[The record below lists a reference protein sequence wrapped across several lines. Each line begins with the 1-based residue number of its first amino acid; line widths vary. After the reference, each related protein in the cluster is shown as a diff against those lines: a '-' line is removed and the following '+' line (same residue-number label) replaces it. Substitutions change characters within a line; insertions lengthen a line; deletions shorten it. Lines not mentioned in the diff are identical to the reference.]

1 MRVFNFAAGPA
12 TMPLEVLEEARAEL
26 SDWRG
31 SGMSVMEVSHR
42 SRAFIA
48 TAEEAERRLRGLL
61 AIPENYRV
69 LFLQGGATLQFAAIP
84 LNLARADSKVDYLNT
99 GAWSKKAIAEG
110 RRFAAG
116 LAVIADEA
124 ASRYTRV
131 PAAGTF
137 AVRPDAAYLHY
148 TVNETIGGVEF
159 PYIPDAGAVPLVAD
173 MSSTLL
179 SRPLAVQRF
188 GLIYAGAQK
197 NIGPAGLT
205 LVIVRE
211 DLLGRAR
218 AGTPAVL
225 DYQEQA
231 AEHSMLNT
239 PPTFAWYM
247 AGLVFRWLEAKG
259 GLAAMAR
266 VNEAKARLLYEAID
280 ASGFYASPV
289 ARECRSWMNVPF
301 TLKEPELD
309 ESFLAG
315 ARAAG
320 LMNLEGHRSV
330 GGMRASLYNAM
341 PPEGVEALVAFMA
354 EFERRKG

>member
-26 SDWRG
+26 SDWRN

-48 TAEEAERRLRGLL
+48 TAEEAERRVRELL
-61 AIPENYRV
+61 AIPKNYRV

-84 LNLARADSKVDYLNT
+84 LNLARADSKADYLNT

-116 LAVIADEA
+116 LTVIADEA
-124 ASRYTRV
+124 ASRYTSV
-131 PAAGTF
+131 PAAAAL

-159 PYIPDAGAVPLVAD
+159 PYIPEAGAVPLVAD

-179 SRPLAVQRF
+179 SRPLAVERF

-239 PPTFAWYM
+239 PPTFAWYV
-247 AGLVFRWLEAKG
+247 AGLVFKWLEGRG
-259 GLAAMAR
+259 GLEAMAR
-266 VNEAKARLLYEAID
+266 VNEAKARLLYQAID
-280 ASGFYASPV
+280 ASGFYANPV
-289 ARECRSWMNVPF
+289 AKDCRSWMNVPF

-341 PPEGVEALVAFMA
+341 PLQGVEALVAFMA